1 VLSGST
7 KPLPPERLAQLY
19 PSRADYVQRYN
30 ADADH
35 AIAAGYV
42 LGPDRDALL
51 AYAQPT
57 RIAG

>member
-1 VLSGST
+1 
-7 KPLPPERLAQLY
+7 LPPERLAQLY

-51 AYAQPT
+51 AYAQPA